1 MQLERTLIAICAL
14 LALVIGA
21 SLQSCDSNTESIG
34 ESSSDAPRD
43 CLPEL
48 KLTDQGGREISLASL
63 KGKPVLFDFIYAT
76 CPGPCLVLTQRMK
89 AIADT
94 LGPDLGAK
102 VWMVSVTVDP
112 EHDTPAAL
120 RSYAKEQGAGRPG
133 WLFLTGPPSAI
144 DYLMAQFKLTR
155 QRESDG
161 TVDHVL
167 EFFLVA
173 PDGRPLVQYL
183 ASDTNPAKIAGDL
196 KDVVAGRRRADL
208 QVTQTGVGT

>member
-1 MQLERTLIAICAL
+1 MRLDSTLIAVCAL
-14 LALVIGA
+14 LVLVIG

-34 ESSSDAPRD
+34 GDSSDPRN

-48 KLTDQGGREISLASL
+48 KLTDQSGREISLASL
-63 KGKPVLFDFIYAT
+63 KGKPVLFDFIYTT

-89 AIADT
+89 AIADN
-94 LGPDLGAK
+94 LGADLGTK

-112 EHDTPAAL
+112 EHDRPAAL
-120 RSYAKEQGAGRPG
+120 RSYAKEQGAERPG
-133 WLFLTGPPSAI
+133 WFFLTGPPAAI
-144 DYLMAQFKLTR
+144 DRLMTQFKLTR

-167 EFFLVA
+167 EFFLIA
-173 PDGRPLVQYL
+173 PDGRPLTQYL

-196 KDVVAGRRRADL
+196 KDVIAGRRLAEAHPTR
-208 QVTQTGVGT
+208 TGLGA